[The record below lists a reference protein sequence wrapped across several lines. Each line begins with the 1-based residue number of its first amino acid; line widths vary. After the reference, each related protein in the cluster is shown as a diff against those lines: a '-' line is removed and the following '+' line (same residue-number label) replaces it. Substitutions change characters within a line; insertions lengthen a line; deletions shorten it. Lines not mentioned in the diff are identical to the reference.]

1 MSPHDDDRFDAMAL
15 LERANPIDHDEEPGF
30 AELGAAHAHVRALLD
45 SPIPTPD
52 RPGPTEPLRDRRR
65 RGPGSRLGLGVAA
78 LGAGAL
84 AAVLVLTSSAGP
96 EVPSAAAMTIRRAT
110 DALRTTPASILHVD
124 FSLTSSYPGGHSF
137 TAREDSW
144 QQQGPVC
151 NFLLLHQSDPG
162 TPPGTIGGTVN
173 GKDEL
178 YDPVRNTIYI
188 APGVHNWVGLP
199 TECSFMARFADQVR
213 ALLRS
218 NQARIAGHAT
228 VDGKDTIKIV
238 FATGGNA
245 YYVAADGTYAP
256 VELVHGR
263 RTDTAGLST
272 TVFHTY
278 ERLPVSGHSDLLSL
292 TARHPTAAVKTSLAG
307 YRAAINRLFPDG

>member
-1 MSPHDDDRFDAMAL
+1 MTPHDDDRFDAMAL
-15 LERANPIDHDEEPGF
+15 LERANPIDHDNGLGF

-45 SPIPTPD
+45 SQIPAPD
-52 RPGPTEPLRDRRR
+52 GPGPTGPLRGRGRRR
-65 RGPGSRLGLGVAA
+65 PGARLGLGVAA
-78 LGAGAL
+78 LAAAAL

-96 EVPSAAAMTIRRAT
+96 EVPSAAAMTIKRAT
-110 DALRTTPASILHVD
+110 EALRTTPATILHVD
-124 FSLTSSYPGGHSF
+124 FSLTSSYPDGHSW
-137 TAREDSW
+137 TVREDSW

-151 NFLLLHQSDPG
+151 NFLLLHQRDPG

-178 YDPVRNTIYI
+178 YDPVRNTIYV
-188 APGVHNWVGLP
+188 APGVRNWAGLP

-213 ALLRS
+213 GLLRS
-218 NQARIAGHAT
+218 HQARIAGHAT

-238 FATGGNA
+238 FASGGNT

-263 RTDTAGLST
+263 RTDKTGLST

-278 ERLPVSGHSDLLSL
+278 ERLPASGHSDLLSL
-292 TARHPTAAVKTSLAG
+292 TARHPTAAVKNSLAG
-307 YRAAINRLFPDG
+307 YRSAINRLFPDG